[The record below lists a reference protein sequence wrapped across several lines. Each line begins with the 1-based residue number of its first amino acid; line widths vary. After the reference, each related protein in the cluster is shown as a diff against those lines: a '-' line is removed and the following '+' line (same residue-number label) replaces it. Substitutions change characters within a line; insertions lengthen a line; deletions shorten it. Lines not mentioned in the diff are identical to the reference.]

1 MIHTIT
7 VHIIH
12 NAQKNANVKNICVT
26 ESMHIC
32 ICADTYFISLPVIHV
47 LFLSG
52 YVYLRKHIT

>member
-1 MIHTIT
+1 MIHIIT

-12 NAQKNANVKNICVT
+12 NAQKNVNVKNISVT

-32 ICADTYFISLPVIHV
+32 ICADTYFISLPAIHV

-52 YVYLRKHIT
+52 YVYL